1 MSRLFLQTHRFQQI
15 LPSSFHEGEFERII
29 TLQAPH
35 LYPDYEVIPF
45 KKTVISPY
53 GNSKPDLIFIS
64 KDHKDWYI
72 VEVEMAYHSYTAHVW
87 PQLLNL
93 TTANYDEPSIIRYI
107 CQQCPSLDSAKTTKL
122 IHDEPAKVLLI
133 LNEFNAD
140 RASDLKNKLG
150 VITSV
155 FNVFLGNSSA
165 MQIQQ
170 PYQAFGITQNYPIY
184 SMSVVTSCT
193 VHPYYAYLGVDDN
206 SSLQLKPGDKVF
218 LEYENCI
225 TSWEAMQGP
234 GKPIWLKMNG
244 RDEFVERK
252 RAYQIT
258 KLRDNTL
265 LLNKL

>member
-35 LYPDYEVIPF
+35 LYPDYDVIPF

-53 GNSKPDLIFIS
+53 GNSKPDLIFIA
-64 KDHKDWYI
+64 KDYKDWYV
-72 VEVEMAYHSYTAHVW
+72 VEVEMAYHSYSTHVE

-93 TTANYDEPSIIRYI
+93 ATANYDDPSVVGYI
-107 CQQCPSLDSAKTTKL
+107 CQQCHSLDSVKTAKL
-122 IHDEPAKVLLI
+122 IRDEPAKILLI
-133 LNEFNAD
+133 LNEFNTDWA
-140 RASDLKNKLG
+140 RDLKNKLG

-155 FNVFLGNSSA
+155 FNVFLGKSPGI
-165 MQIQQ
+165 QIQQ
-170 PYQAFGITQNYPIY
+170 PYQAFGISQNYPIY
-184 SMSVVTSCT
+184 SMSVATSCT
-193 VHPYYAYLGVDDN
+193 VHPYFAYLGVDDN
-206 SSLQLKPGDKVF
+206 SSLQLKPGDEVT
-218 LEYENCI
+218 LEFENCI
-225 TSWEAMQGP
+225 TVWKALQGP

-244 RDEFVERK
+244 RDEFVDRK

-258 KLRDNTL
+258 KLRDSTL